1 MATSLA
7 ALALCHGL
15 SCCAQWSMPLGQG
28 RRLGKAHSIGFLR
41 LYPWAVGRMP
51 TGAWP
56 SHNRLWARLRAFR
69 TGPCPVNPS
78 AGRATLPTTADKPP
92 QRTTGERMSATHG
105 LRNKL
110 SVAYVRDIDG
120 LDRPSMGS
128 TCLTH
133 SLAPYFSSGY
143 GGVLTYCQLYDYLAI
158 RIVSLAHS

>member
-15 SCCAQWSMPLGQG
+15 SCCAQWSMPQGQG

-41 LYPWAVGRMP
+41 LYTWAVGRMP

-78 AGRATLPTTADKPP
+78 VGRATLPTTRDRPP

-105 LRNKL
+105 LRNITRFIDEIFREL
-110 SVAYVRDIDG
+110 LAYFKCFDEFCIKGCTYDG
-120 LDRPSMGS
+120 LNLM
-128 TCLTH
+128 
-133 SLAPYFSSGY
+133 F
-143 GGVLTYCQLYDYLAI
+143 
-158 RIVSLAHS
+158 